1 MNGRASSFF
10 DCESDFDEGVYKL
23 TVNVKDYYTSM
34 NKITFFPYIDV
45 SHNNLDTLTKNEE
58 KRIYEGSN
66 AIFKY
71 YLETFFVRLCLM
83 YQQIFLIATYQYL
96 YHRLALHHIAVALS

>member
-45 SHNNLDTLTKNEE
+45 SHDNFDTLTKNEE
-58 KRIYEGSN
+58 KKNIRGLILFRN
-66 AIFKY
+66 IF
-71 YLETFFVRLCLM
+71 
-83 YQQIFLIATYQYL
+83 
-96 YHRLALHHIAVALS
+96 H

>member
-1 MNGRASSFF
+1 MYSFSKSQKKIIFIWNFRETDMNGRASSFF

-45 SHNNLDTLTKNEE
+45 SHNNVDTLTKN
-58 KRIYEGSN
+58 
-66 AIFKY
+66 
-71 YLETFFVRLCLM
+71 
-83 YQQIFLIATYQYL
+83 
-96 YHRLALHHIAVALS
+96 